1 MSTAILAPG
10 SRGRRLSKRLLQVVI
25 TLFGLLLLTFTIG
38 RVMPI
43 DPVLAIVGPDA
54 DQSTYQQVY
63 QQLGFD
69 KSLTTQFGIY
79 FVNLLHGDL
88 GNALLTGKPVVDDII
103 RVFPATMELA
113 TMAIIVGA
121 GLGIPLGVL
130 AAARRNSVSDY
141 VVRIISLAG
150 YSTPI
155 FWVGMMG
162 LLVFYA
168 WLGWVGG
175 AGRVD
180 LGLDGVVPRRTGLMT
195 VDALL
200 AGNGQVFWNA
210 INHLILPASLL
221 GFHSLA
227 YISRMTR
234 SFMLAQLSQEFII
247 TARVKGLTE
256 RQVIWNH
263 AFRNILVQLLTVVAL
278 AYGALLEG
286 AVLIETVFSWPGFGS
301 YLTGSLLLGDMNA
314 VMGCVLLVGGST
326 RIPAVQDH
334 VRKLTG
340 KEPSASINPDECVAM
355 GAAIQGA
362 TLSGTSTGLVKA
374 DNSILLLDVTPL
386 SLSIETVGGVA
397 TRLVERNTTLPV
409 HYSQVFST
417 AAAFQTSVEIHV
429 LQGERP
435 MAKDNK
441 SIGTFKLKGIKR
453 APAGVPQI
461 EVTFDIDANGI
472 LTVSAKD
479 LDTGKAQSITI
490 DDSGRMSDDDIERAI
505 RDAEQYAAQDSER
518 REAMLAREEAQGLL
532 NEVDRALGQVGKQ
545 LEKDEKKQVKAD
557 AETLRKALSK
567 RPAGF
572 GKKAREAEA
581 ASVDNVSD
589 IKAAAE
595 RLRTSSAHVRELLG
609 KQG

>member
-314 VMGCVLLVGGST
+314 VMGCVLLVVA
-326 RIPAVQDH
+326 IFAPLIAPYNPLVQD
-334 VRKLTG
+334 LN
-340 KEPSASINPDECVAM
+340 SALVAPNAQHWFGTDEFGRDIFSRLVY
-355 GAAIQGA
+355 GSRI
-362 TLSGTSTGLVKA
+362 TLYIVLLV
-374 DNSILLLDVTPL
+374 SVTVGPLGLLL
-386 SLSIETVGGVA
+386 G
-397 TRLVERNTTLPV
+397 
-409 HYSQVFST
+409 
-417 AAAFQTSVEIHV
+417 
-429 LQGERP
+429 
-435 MAKDNK
+435 
-441 SIGTFKLKGIKR
+441 
-453 APAGVPQI
+453 
-461 EVTFDIDANGI
+461 
-472 LTVSAKD
+472 VSAGYFG
-479 LDTGKAQSITI
+479 GKVDMVLMRVTDIFISFPSLVLALAFVAALGPGLEHVVIAITLTAWPPI
-490 DDSGRMSDDDIERAI
+490 AR
-505 RDAEQYAAQDSER
+505 
-518 REAMLAREEAQGLL
+518 LAR
-532 NEVDRALGQVGKQ
+532 
-545 LEKDEKKQVKAD
+545 
-557 AETLRKALSK
+557 AETLSLRQADFIS
-567 RPAGF
+567 A
-572 GKKAREAEA
+572 
-581 ASVDNVSD
+581 V
-589 IKAAAE
+589 
-595 RLRTSSAHVRELLG
+595 RLQGASSARVLWCHIVPLCLPSVIIRITMNMAGIILTAAGLG
-609 KQG
+609 FLGLGAQPPEPEWGAMISSGRTYMMECWWVVTIPGLAILINSLAFNFLGDGLRDILDPRSE